1 MAKLTAA
8 ASCASVPTAPR
19 RPDVSVHELPWRCK
33 MTLNA
38 TWQRCSGKHMDYAF
52 VSHAG
57 SDKQGSIRPLAH
69 ALLLEGVRLW
79 IDRPGESEFG
89 MGFDEVFLRRHGVA
103 SLRPGELWNQQ
114 IAEALTESRVV
125 LACLSR
131 ALLQDRRVLNQ
142 ELAIGWHARKLLT
155 CIVDDLQ
162 DTELALDA
170 GLPDLSRIQAVR
182 VDPRAVDRCLAWLYE
197 EDGREPG
204 ALPAPLRALWQ
215 PVAELARELRT
226 RGACAWNRAGAL
238 ARLRHLEIGP
248 PVFAYQVPVELAD
261 IFAEHFPDL
270 KLADRYVIAA
280 MALAREAHPASLTD
294 RQVIV
299 KPAELPT
306 IRGETT
312 AQLYW
317 STVFVKAGMKSRRT
331 TGALLL
337 GPGAPTVCGH
347 PLLKAFWSALA
358 GR

>member
-1 MAKLTAA
+1 MCYLFL
-8 ASCASVPTAPR
+8 
-19 RPDVSVHELPWRCK
+19 VSRNDNSELHIDK
-33 MTLNA
+33 YA
-38 TWQRCSGKHMDYAF
+38 QRGQCG
-52 VSHAG
+52 
-57 SDKQGSIRPLAH
+57 
-69 ALLLEGVRLW
+69 
-79 IDRPGESEFG
+79 
-89 MGFDEVFLRRHGVA
+89 
-103 SLRPGELWNQQ
+103 QQ
-114 IAEALTESRVV
+114 LKPI
-125 LACLSR
+125 
-131 ALLQDRRVLNQ
+131 N
-142 ELAIGWHARKLLT
+142 
-155 CIVDDLQ
+155 
-162 DTELALDA
+162 
-170 GLPDLSRIQAVR
+170 
-182 VDPRAVDRCLAWLYE
+182 
-197 EDGREPG
+197 
-204 ALPAPLRALWQ
+204 
-215 PVAELARELRT
+215 
-226 RGACAWNRAGAL
+226 
-238 ARLRHLEIGP
+238 
-248 PVFAYQVPVELAD
+248 